1 MESAIWILPVI
12 ILSWPVVVL
21 IINTIV
27 LVVTKEP
34 GQDANGQVRRTK
46 SIFAS
51 KKIIGY
57 AAAFLLP
64 INFALTFLI
73 YTLYGNLVP
82 GADQWGDFLAPS
94 DSVWMSVFVFIGLYL
109 LGLILGVLGV
119 AIIFFEEKDRR
130 YTMIASVGLLSHVLF
145 LVVLPIAFSVMAL
158 MVEAEQNPAKI
169 IERATDK
176 KKVDLSHKYL
186 TSVKELENLTQLTFL
201 NLNYN
206 QLTDVKGL
214 ENLTQLKDLS
224 LNDNPDLTK
233 TQIAE
238 LQKALP
244 NCKIDSNPSLTKEE
258 SAKII
263 EKAIRKAAKKPTGDL
278 TEADLEKVT
287 YLYLHYNQLTDIKG
301 LEKLTQLKT
310 LYLSRKQLT
319 DVKGLEKLTK
329 LETLNLNN
337 NADLTKAQIDELQ
350 KALPK
355 CKILSNPTK

>member
-1 MESAIWILPVI
+1 MESAIWTLPII

-57 AAAFLLP
+57 TAAFLLP

-82 GADQWGDFLAPS
+82 GADVSDNYFLPS
-94 DSVWMSVFVFIGLYL
+94 ESVLTSIFVFIGLYL

-130 YTMIASVGLLSHVLF
+130 YRMIAWVGLLSHVLS
-145 LVVLPIAFSVMAL
+145 LVILPIAFVVSVKMIVQEIEYEL
-158 MVEAEQNPAKI
+158 NPAKI
-169 IERATDK
+169 IERAVGK

-186 TSVKELENLTQLTFL
+186 TSVKELENLTQLEELDLSSNKLTSVKEL
-201 NLNYN
+201 ENLTQLETLDLDEN
-206 QLTDVKGL
+206 QLTSVKGL
-214 ENLTQLKDLS
+214 ENLTRLTELDLKD
-224 LNDNPDLTK
+224 NP
-233 TQIAE
+233 
-238 LQKALP
+238 
-244 NCKIDSNPSLTKEE
+244 
-258 SAKII
+258 
-263 EKAIRKAAKKPTGDL
+263 
-278 TEADLEKVT
+278 
-287 YLYLHYNQLTDIKG
+287 
-301 LEKLTQLKT
+301 
-310 LYLSRKQLT
+310 
-319 DVKGLEKLTK
+319 
-329 LETLNLNN
+329 
-337 NADLTKAQIDELQ
+337 DLTKAQIDALQ

-355 CKILSNPTK
+355 CRITRYPKK

>member
-1 MESAIWILPVI
+1 MESAIWTLPII
-12 ILSWPVVVL
+12 ILSWPVVIL

-34 GQDANGQVRRTK
+34 GQDTNGQVRRTK

-57 AAAFLLP
+57 TAAFLLP

-82 GADQWGDFLAPS
+82 GADQWGDFFAPS
-94 DSVWMSVFVFIGLYL
+94 DSVWMSAFVFIGLYL

-119 AIIFFEEKDRR
+119 VIIFFEEKDRR

-145 LVVLPIAFSVMAL
+145 LVVLPIAFNVMVL

-186 TSVKELENLTQLTFL
+186 TSVKELENLTQLETL
-201 NLNYN
+201 DLDEN
-206 QLTDVKGL
+206 QLTSVKVL
-214 ENLTQLKDLS
+214 ENLTRLTELDLKD
-224 LNDNPDLTK
+224 
-233 TQIAE
+233 
-238 LQKALP
+238 
-244 NCKIDSNPSLTKEE
+244 
-258 SAKII
+258 
-263 EKAIRKAAKKPTGDL
+263 
-278 TEADLEKVT
+278 
-287 YLYLHYNQLTDIKG
+287 
-301 LEKLTQLKT
+301 
-310 LYLSRKQLT
+310 
-319 DVKGLEKLTK
+319 
-329 LETLNLNN
+329 
-337 NADLTKAQIDELQ
+337 NADLTKAQIDALQ

-355 CKILSNPTK
+355 CKIKSNPTK